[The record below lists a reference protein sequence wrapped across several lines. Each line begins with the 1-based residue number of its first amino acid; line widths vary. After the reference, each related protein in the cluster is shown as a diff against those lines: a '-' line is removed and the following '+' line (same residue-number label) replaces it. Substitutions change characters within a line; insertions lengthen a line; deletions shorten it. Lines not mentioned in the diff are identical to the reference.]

1 MANEHPTPT
10 TARSLLSAIQKIT
23 PASKPLPGYEN
34 RIVSRFPMGMCMDE
48 CYPGLYIGD
57 LGAAKNKD
65 YLKQV
70 GITHVVNTAQGNK
83 FATVDTDEAYYT
95 DVGIKYLGMKLL
107 DVPTANIAQYFEA
120 GADFID
126 EALSSG
132 GRVLVHCFMGISR
145 SATIA
150 CAFLMLKRR
159 LGAQE
164 ALETLRKNRSI
175 YPNDGF
181 LNQLADL
188 DNKLRKERGE
198 L

>member
-1 MANEHPTPT
+1 MTLI
-10 TARSLLSAIQKIT
+10 LLCFS
-23 PASKPLPGYEN
+23 
-34 RIVSRFPMGMCMDE
+34 F
-48 CYPGLYIGD
+48 IG
-57 LGAAKNKD
+57 K
-65 YLKQV
+65 
-70 GITHVVNTAQGNK
+70 
-83 FATVDTDEAYYT
+83 
-95 DVGIKYLGMKLL
+95 
-107 DVPTANIAQYFEA
+107 
-120 GADFID
+120 
-126 EALSSG
+126 
-132 GRVLVHCFMGISR
+132 VLVHCFMGISR